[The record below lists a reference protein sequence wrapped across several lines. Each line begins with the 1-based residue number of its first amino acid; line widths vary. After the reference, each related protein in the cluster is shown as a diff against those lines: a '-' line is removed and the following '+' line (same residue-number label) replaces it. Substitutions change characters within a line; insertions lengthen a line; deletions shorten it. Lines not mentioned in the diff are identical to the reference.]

1 MTNKRRSNNSRKEEK
16 GRGAHSIQEEE
27 EIREKQIRIEKR
39 SDEKTQK
46 RRADPIIIEKRRAQ
60 NIISRRKSQSKS
72 KICHKSG
79 DKRMKPREE
88 NTGEEKRRDETR
100 REEKDIYNRKS

>member
-39 SDEKTQK
+39 SDEKT
-46 RRADPIIIEKRRAQ
+46 
-60 NIISRRKSQSKS
+60 
-72 KICHKSG
+72 
-79 DKRMKPREE
+79 
-88 NTGEEKRRDETR
+88 
-100 REEKDIYNRKS
+100 